1 MSISGIYNF
10 YCIKTIA
17 KPFYRII
24 NHNSGIHNN
33 INFSNSDFELKGNI
47 MKNDKNIL
55 SQFKIQ
61 YKKYKFFERYL
72 YDPHHINYD
81 LTVFKDNKFDNKLQ
95 IARDIWAK
103 EKIEIMNTDPWISLS
118 VENQETLNYLY
129 NILEIKS
136 NED

>member
-24 NHNSGIHNN
+24 DHNNSVMHNS

-47 MKNDKNIL
+47 RKNDKNIL
-55 SQFKIQ
+55 SQFKMQ
-61 YKKYKFFERYL
+61 YKKHIFFERCIFEPY
-72 YDPHHINYD
+72 HINYD
-81 LTVFKDNKFDNKLQ
+81 LTVFKDNKFDNKVQ
-95 IARDIWAK
+95 IVKDIGKK
-103 EKIEIMNTDPWISLS
+103 EKIEIMNTDLWTSLS
-118 VENQETLNYLY
+118 VENQTTLNYLY

-136 NED
+136 KE